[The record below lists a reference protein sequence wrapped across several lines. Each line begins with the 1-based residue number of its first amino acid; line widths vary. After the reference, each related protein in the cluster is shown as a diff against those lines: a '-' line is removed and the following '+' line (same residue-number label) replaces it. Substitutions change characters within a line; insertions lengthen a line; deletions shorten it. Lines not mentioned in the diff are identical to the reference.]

1 VADDAPLPFDAAF
14 VEQARARLARF
25 PRQACSEP
33 GRAAAVAVT
42 LVPTHDG
49 QAGFLLTRRTAR
61 LSNHPGQWALPG
73 GRVDPGETALDA
85 ARRELFEELGLH
97 LGPETVLGLL
107 DDYPTR
113 SGFVITPV
121 VLAAPGP
128 VTLAPNPHEV
138 AHAYTVHVTALGLPG
153 VPRFIRIPESD
164 RLVIQV
170 PLLGALIHAPTGA
183 VLHQFHEVVVADR
196 PTRVVEY
203 DQPVWAWR

>member
-1 VADDAPLPFDAAF
+1 MSNPPVLAFDQAF
-14 VEQARARLARF
+14 VEQARARLDRF
-25 PRQACSEP
+25 PRRTCTAP
-33 GRAAAVAVT
+33 GRAAAVAIV
-42 LVPTHDG
+42 LVPTPDD
-49 QAGFLLTRRTAR
+49 QAGFLITRRTAR
-61 LSNHPGQWALPG
+61 LANHPGQWALPG
-73 GRVDPGETALDA
+73 GRLDDGEAVTDA
-85 ARRELFEELGLH
+85 ARRELAEELGLV

-121 VLAAPGP
+121 VLATTAP
-128 VTLAPNPHEV
+128 VALAPNPAEV
-138 AHAYTVHVTALGLPG
+138 AHAYTVPVTDLGVPG
-153 VPRFIRIPESD
+153 TPRFIRIPESD

-196 PTRVVEY
+196 PTRVIDY

>member
-1 VADDAPLPFDAAF
+1 VPDDELPFDADF
-14 VEQARARLARF
+14 VERARERLARF
-25 PRQACSEP
+25 PRRACTAP
-33 GRAAAVAVT
+33 GRAAAVAVV
-42 LVPTHDG
+42 LVPTDDG

-61 LSNHPGQWALPG
+61 LAHHPGQWALPG
-73 GRVDPGETALDA
+73 GRLDPGETALDA
-85 ARRELFEELGLH
+85 ARRELAEELGLD
-97 LGPETVLGLL
+97 LGAEAIVGYL

-128 VTLAPNPHEV
+128 VELTPNPDEV

-153 VPRFIRIPESD
+153 TPRFIRIPESD

-196 PTRVVEY
+196 PTRVIEY

>member
-1 VADDAPLPFDAAF
+1 VSARPTLAFDHAF
-14 VEQARARLARF
+14 VEQARSRLDRF
-25 PRQACSEP
+25 PRQHCTAP
-33 GRAAAVAVT
+33 GRPAAVAVV
-42 LVPTHDG
+42 LVPTDDG
-49 QAGFLLTRRTAR
+49 QVGFLITRRTAR
-61 LSNHPGQWALPG
+61 LANHPGQWALPG
-73 GRVDPGETALDA
+73 GRLDDGEAAPDA
-85 ARRELFEELGLH
+85 ARRELAEELGLE
-97 LGPETVLGLL
+97 LGPESLVGLL

-128 VTLAPNPHEV
+128 VALVPNPAEV
-138 AHAYTVHVTALGLPG
+138 AHAYTVPVTDLGLPG
-153 VPRFIRIPESD
+153 TPRFIQIPESD

-196 PTRVVEY
+196 PTRVIDY